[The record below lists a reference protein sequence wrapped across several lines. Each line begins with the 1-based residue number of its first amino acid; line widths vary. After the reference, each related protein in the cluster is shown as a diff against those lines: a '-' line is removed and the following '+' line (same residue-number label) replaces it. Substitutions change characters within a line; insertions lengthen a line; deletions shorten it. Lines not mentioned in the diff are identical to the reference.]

1 MGTPPEILQH
11 GGKSE
16 YNGQSYGFITFLSW
30 NIAVIYRTWSRAHNG
45 DVQEITCYLD
55 LFG

>member
-45 DVQEITCYLD
+45 DVQACLC
-55 LFG
+55 G